1 MGAIQQAVNA
11 GLSTAALAVGG
22 AKSLKEKKQEN
33 ILKEQE
39 QKVEAGIKSAQL
51 AEEIAEGKEKIKA
64 NKAIAKAVKK
74 SGIIP
79 ETAEYDPV
87 SKEVTGVLDLF
98 DDIEGRNY
106 NIKKLRMA
114 NQTLKA
120 NLKAK
125 KAQREIYQQI
135 LQILG
140 GKK

>member
-33 ILKEQE
+33 ILKEHE
-39 QKVEAGIKSAQL
+39 QKIEAGVKSAQL

-87 SKEVTGVLDLF
+87 SKEVTGIPDLF
-98 DDIEGRNY
+98 DIESRNY

-120 NLKAK
+120 NLEAK

-135 LQILG
+135 LQMLG